1 MHWDGVHLL
10 ICRAKEGD
18 EPAWQELH
26 AQVRPFLLRLARKAL
41 GADWPEQSVSDLLQ
55 GTWLRALRGLGSFR
69 GGTNDEE
76 TTALFRAW
84 LGQTLRNVHSN
95 DRRARNT
102 KRRKPPPGVVSL
114 HGAALADSTKTMGI
128 DPPAHAS
135 TPSANLR
142 AQERDS
148 AIRNALQ
155 RLADARDR
163 EIILLRFFEGLSL
176 AQIARRLQMSYD
188 EVRERFHK
196 SLYSLESSLKE
207 LA

>member
-1 MHWDGVHLL
+1 
-10 ICRAKEGD
+10 
-18 EPAWQELH
+18 
-26 AQVRPFLLRLARKAL
+26 L

-55 GTWLRALRGLGSFR
+55 GTWLRAWEGLGSFR

-76 TTALFRAW
+76 TTALLRAW

-102 KRRKPPPGVVSL
+102 KGRKPPPGMVSL
-114 HGAALADSTKTMGI
+114 NGAALADSTKTTGF

-135 TPSANLR
+135 TPSANARTKER
-142 AQERDS
+142 ASTIRDALERLSDPK
-148 AIRNALQ
+148 
-155 RLADARDR
+155 DR

-196 SLYSLESSLKE
+196 SLRRLEPSLKE